1 MTFEVV
7 CSSRYI
13 QMMNP
18 RHGSI
23 EFSLHSEP
31 SPNKAGRGQ
40 RPEKVGPPAEARG
53 ANGMTGRV
61 LNKAVTAQ
69 TVDVVPFVSWFFV
82 SSLWHRLVS

>member
-61 LNKAVTAQ
+61 LNKADGGRGAICFLVLC
-69 TVDVVPFVSWFFV
+69 FVFMA
-82 SSLWHRLVS
+82 SSCLLSL